1 MEEQNGAKEEKKSF
15 NPLLDEVKAEREK
28 LEKARDEARAQADRL
43 EALRADQLLSGT
55 AGGHVEA
62 QPVKPETAKEYA
74 NRVMGNKL
82 PAQKDDRK

>member
-1 MEEQNGAKEEKKSF
+1 MNENDTKKTEEKKPF

-28 LEKARDEARAQADRL
+28 LEKARDEAKVQADRL

-55 AGGHVEA
+55 AGGHIEA

-74 NRVMGNKL
+74 NRIMNNKI
-82 PAQKDDRK
+82 QIKKE